1 MSNQEYKFLM
11 TDVLHSPHQSL
22 ADCKTYDRLAHLY
35 ATDYAAY
42 KDAAINM
49 SGGNALVHTR

>member
-1 MSNQEYKFLM
+1 MSNQEYRFLM
-11 TDVLHSPHQSL
+11 ADVLHSPRHTLSE
-22 ADCKTYDRLAHLY
+22 CKMYDELAHLY

-42 KDAAINM
+42 KDAALHM

>member
-1 MSNQEYKFLM
+1 MSYQEFRFLI
-11 TDVLHSPHQSL
+11 TDVLHLLHLPL